1 MKKKSK
7 ITVGT
12 QLVMTLGLM
21 MLSLFIVG
29 ACGYLMRNNSVETE
43 TELYENYGETQGEL
57 AMGFAQFQNV
67 KVQLR
72 NILYMYVG
80 DDVNIEASKS
90 KIEEAKS
97 TVNDYMTEV
106 KGDLKD
112 SATKALYE
120 NVKNNIDTYFNDAEK
135 CLEYFNSGK
144 IQDARNYLVDNG
156 VKSADKAEENIKKLI
171 KEIDKYAQKKQDYVT
186 KQNKTGDYFVA
197 VIMLL
202 ALLNACVAFWFIKTT
217 IRNPIV
223 ELAGVAKKVSAGDVD
238 VSITPSK
245 IDNEVGALVD
255 GFQMMT
261 DNLKKQAEVLKQ
273 ISDGNLTVSYQ
284 PASENDIVGNAIL
297 RLIEDNNTAFSKIR
311 NAAGQIGNGS
321 EQIASASQT
330 LAQGSSEQASAI
342 QQISASVTDIANKTK
357 DNAKKAS
364 EVNDI
369 VIRAKS
375 DADEGNRCM
384 REMIVAMKEIN
395 ESSENI
401 QKIIKVIDD
410 IAFNTNILALNATVE
425 AARAGEQGKGFAVVA
440 EEVRNLAGRSAEA
453 SRQTAELI
461 EDSIVKVKHGSALA
475 SDTEKALEVI
485 SNMIEKITDL
495 SANISSAS
503 NEQAAATSQID
514 DALTQVSQVVQTNS
528 ATSEEC
534 ASASEELSGQAR
546 GLENTLGRFKIKG
559 EKDISLEY
567 GNMSKN
573 IKQMNYIPDR
583 GMSDN
588 YNNDIRLENS
598 YDTKY

>member
-12 QLVMTLGLM
+12 QLIMTLGIM
-21 MLSLFIVG
+21 MVLVFIVG
-29 ACGYLMRNNSVETE
+29 ACGYLMRKNSVETE
-43 TELYENYGETQGEL
+43 TELYENYGQTQGEL
-57 AMGFAQFQNV
+57 AMGFANFQNV

-72 NILYMYVG
+72 NILYVYVG
-80 DDVNIEASKS
+80 EDADLQTSKQ
-90 KIEEAKS
+90 KIQNAKD
-97 TVNDYMTEV
+97 TVNEYMKEV
-106 KGDLKD
+106 KSDLKD
-112 SATKALYE
+112 SATKVIYE
-120 NVKNNIDTYFNDAEK
+120 KVKTNIDTYFEDADK
-135 CLEYFNSGK
+135 CLEYFDAGK
-144 IQDARNYLVDNG
+144 VQEARNYLHTNG
-156 VKSADKAEENIKKLI
+156 VKSANEAEANIEKLI
-171 KEIDKYAQKKQDYVT
+171 DEIDKYAQKKQDYVSV
-186 KQNKTGDYFVA
+186 QNKQGDYFVA
-197 VIMLL
+197 FVMLI
-202 ALLNACVAFWFIKTT
+202 ALLNSFVAFNFITKT
-217 IRNPIV
+217 IRDPLI
-223 ELAGVAKKVSAGDVD
+223 ELSGVAKKVSAGDVD
-238 VSITPSK
+238 VTITPSR

-255 GFQMMT
+255 GFNMMVE
-261 DNLKKQAEVLKQ
+261 NLKKQAEVLSKVAE
-273 ISDGNLTVSYQ
+273 GNLTISYQ
-284 PASENDIVGNAIL
+284 PVSENDIVGNAIVK
-297 RLIEDNNTAFSKIR
+297 LIHDNNAAFSNIR

-357 DNAKKAS
+357 DNAQKAS

-384 REMIVAMKEIN
+384 REMIVAMKDIN

-453 SRQTAELI
+453 SRQTAEMI
-461 EDSIVKVKHGSALA
+461 EDSIAKVKHGSVLVG
-475 SDTEKALEVI
+475 DTEKALDVI
-485 SNMIEKITDL
+485 SEMIEKITDL

-546 GLENTLGRFKIKG
+546 GLENTLMKFKL
-559 EKDISLEY
+559 KDVNEGTSNDY
-567 GNMSKN
+567 
-573 IKQMNYIPDR
+573 
-583 GMSDN
+583 N
-588 YNNDIRLENS
+588 YNTDIRLED
-598 YDTKY
+598 YHDTRY